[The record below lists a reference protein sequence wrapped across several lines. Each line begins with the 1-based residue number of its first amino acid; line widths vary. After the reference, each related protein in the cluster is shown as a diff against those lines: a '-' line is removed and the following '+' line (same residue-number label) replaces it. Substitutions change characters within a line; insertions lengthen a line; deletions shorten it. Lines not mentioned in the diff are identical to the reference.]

1 MELRDHIRMLA
12 MHWFG
17 VALILLITVAGAA
30 AYTFTQPKVYEANS
44 TGLVQTIGGASPALG
59 SVTDIFARSRATTYV
74 EIAESRGVAER
85 AIEELGLDDSPAS
98 LVGRVDVSQPVDT
111 ALLRISAR
119 ADSPQE
125 AQQLADAWANAVAA
139 EVAATEDP
147 DDRQRAGTPYID
159 VYEEAALPSAPVSP
173 RPELNLA
180 IAGLVG
186 LALGYGYALLRHT
199 LDRRL
204 RSPEV
209 VQKRFEVPVIGAIPI
224 ASALGNKEGRSQVVL
239 EDLDDPRQY
248 ESAEA
253 FRKLRTNLVFMSVD
267 NPPREIVVTS
277 PQPGDGKSTVAAN
290 LAGAIAYSGQKVVLV
305 DGDLRRPMVAESM
318 QVDSGVGLT
327 DVLVGRIGLGDALQ
341 QSAKSKDL
349 FVLPAGRIPPN
360 PSELLGSEA
369 MRTMLAKLAEDYLV
383 IVDAPPL
390 LPVTDAAV
398 LTRSVDGALIV
409 ISTGKTVDAELQQA
423 IDNVTAVGGRPLGII
438 MNKASK
444 RGMGYYQYY
453 GYYGDA
459 YYAQDAKGGRKRK
472 RKAAKQ
478 AKVDAKKAKADAKQ
492 AKADAKRGS
501 TTSHRAET
509 EGAGTDA

>member
-159 VYEEAALPSAPVSP
+159 VYEEAALPGAPVSP
-173 RPELNLA
+173 RPEPNLA

-209 VQKRFEVPVIGAIPI
+209 VQKRFEVPV
-224 ASALGNKEGRSQVVL
+224 
-239 EDLDDPRQY
+239 
-248 ESAEA
+248 
-253 FRKLRTNLVFMSVD
+253 KLV
-267 NPPREIVVTS
+267 
-277 PQPGDGKSTVAAN
+277 
-290 LAGAIAYSGQKVVLV
+290 
-305 DGDLRRPMVAESM
+305 
-318 QVDSGVGLT
+318 
-327 DVLVGRIGLGDALQ
+327 
-341 QSAKSKDL
+341 
-349 FVLPAGRIPPN
+349 
-360 PSELLGSEA
+360 
-369 MRTMLAKLAEDYLV
+369 
-383 IVDAPPL
+383 
-390 LPVTDAAV
+390 
-398 LTRSVDGALIV
+398 
-409 ISTGKTVDAELQQA
+409 
-423 IDNVTAVGGRPLGII
+423 
-438 MNKASK
+438 
-444 RGMGYYQYY
+444 
-453 GYYGDA
+453 
-459 YYAQDAKGGRKRK
+459 
-472 RKAAKQ
+472 
-478 AKVDAKKAKADAKQ
+478 
-492 AKADAKRGS
+492 
-501 TTSHRAET
+501 
-509 EGAGTDA
+509 